1 MLRRISGFATG
12 RRSKWIVV
20 AVWVLFALALGPL
33 QPKLQEATTNEPDEF
48 LPASADSTEV
58 NDLVESRFARG
69 NEAEAIILVR
79 REGGLNPSDRELISA
94 EVQELAASSELEEV
108 GEPISPFGASEP
120 SGSGGAAGSGAE

>member
-58 NDLVESRFARG
+58 NDLVESRFAKG

-79 REGGLNPSDRELISA
+79 RESGLTPADERLIA
-94 EVQELAASSELEEV
+94 DEVKDLLDSGELEY
-108 GEPISPFGASEP
+108 A
-120 SGSGGAAGSGAE
+120 